1 MWTMTGHYLR
11 NIRMA
16 QHCFHHCGC
25 KFSCFINIITIVVV
39 VVVIT
44 ALENYCNTHP
54 YLEHQLS
61 STNGKLA
68 LE

>member
-1 MWTMTGHYLR
+1 
-11 NIRMA
+11 MA

-39 VVVIT
+39 VAVVIT
-44 ALENYCNTHP
+44 ALENNCNTHP